1 MRSEVSMEKYSWMFL
16 YFFTVISA
24 MIQGAEDDDKFV
36 VKHYKPEEYP
46 SILKEYFASRVP
58 KAQ

>member
-1 MRSEVSMEKYSWMFL
+1 MV
-16 YFFTVISA
+16 
-24 MIQGAEDDDKFV
+24 QGADDGDKFV